1 MDRRIAGFHQDKEG
15 LWVAELQCGHN
26 QHVRH
31 RPPMV
36 IRHWVNHEQG
46 RKERLGT
53 PLPCKA
59 CDSEPSSGRFQEISP
74 PFSQSPE

>member
-1 MDRRIAGFHQDKEG
+1 MDRRIAGFHQDEEG
-15 LWVAELQCGHN
+15 FWVAELQCGHN

-36 IRHWVNHEQG
+36 IRHWVNHKKG
-46 RKERLGT
+46 RQERLGT
-53 PLPCKA
+53 FLVCKA
-59 CDSEPSSGRFQEISP
+59 CESSGDKSQETSP

>member
-1 MDRRIAGFHQDKEG
+1 MDRKISGYHKDEEGF
-15 LWVAELQCGHN
+15 WVAELECGHN

-31 RPPMV
+31 RPPLV
-36 IRHWVNHEQG
+36 VRHWVLQEEA

-53 PLPCKA
+53 NLNCKV
-59 CDSEPSSGRFQEISP
+59 CDSSDKKSQETSP